1 MSERVSE
8 GVSEG
13 VCVCVWVGEV
23 DLWVGVW
30 MDALCG

>member
-8 GVSEG
+8 GGSEG
-13 VCVCVWVGEV
+13 VCVWGGVGEV